1 MKFKLLMLFFLVSAS
16 IKAQTLFNTRSQDIL
31 VHQISVLQSKQIIG
45 FYDEPVSHNGIVDTF
60 FTQVVL
66 FDSNFVTQKKIRLP
80 VYSTIFSGQTSI
92 PAYLGTFEGKYLIFL
107 TSTVQKAGGG
117 IDSSKSARY
126 LYEID
131 SSLNIR
137 QLKRISF
144 GTEWFYNGCEVKVCF
159 QDSSSFYVC
168 NAGFDLTDPT
178 AKYKKMVIYKINKDL
193 DTLAQI
199 SSYNA
204 EITLP
209 PININGK
216 LWYTLAPHDFIDSLQ
231 RFPAYL
237 DSTQLAPSDRYVELC
252 NRTIIVDPQTMGI
265 DTFLEFGW
273 LHYGKQNSR
282 TIGTRN
288 YYRIPPPWSTWTSV
302 EMSYQPSVHPVVYKG
317 NVVVFGAFREQ
328 ANNQVNVAHVILD
341 TNYRNFSIKKP
352 LTVVRS
358 PYLSS
363 IGARVVP
370 VCVATNDQKGIYVLC
385 RKDSSNLNPW
395 NSHYLLQYYDTNVNF
410 VWQKVVSYQY
420 FCDYNEDRGFDMHF
434 LNDGTLYT
442 MLELS
447 PSSTNHDSV
456 YMYFAKIDPNGPNGA
471 PIPSQVFTVGTH
483 LLEVDELVSIY
494 PNPSLDGQLQLEGI
508 AAPYQ
513 LQITD
518 MYGKQIWQT
527 NHTSQTQWD
536 FNAFPSGVY
545 VVTTT
550 DKFGK
555 MARIKWVKQ

>member
-1 MKFKLLMLFFLVSAS
+1 MVLV
-16 IKAQTLFNTRSQDIL
+16 
-31 VHQISVLQSKQIIG
+31 
-45 FYDEPVSHNGIVDTF
+45 
-60 FTQVVL
+60 
-66 FDSNFVTQKKIRLP
+66 
-80 VYSTIFSGQTSI
+80 
-92 PAYLGTFEGKYLIFL
+92 
-107 TSTVQKAGGG
+107 
-117 IDSSKSARY
+117 
-126 LYEID
+126 
-131 SSLNIR
+131 
-137 QLKRISF
+137 
-144 GTEWFYNGCEVKVCF
+144 
-159 QDSSSFYVC
+159 
-168 NAGFDLTDPT
+168 
-178 AKYKKMVIYKINKDL
+178 KMDKNL
-193 DTLAQI
+193 DTLAVKTYYDGIITSSPLQI
-199 SSYNA
+199 D
-204 EITLP
+204 
-209 PININGK
+209 GK
-216 LWYTLAPHDFIDSLQ
+216 LWYNLHPRHAIDSLPN
-231 RFPAYL
+231 FPIYS
-237 DSTQLAPSDRYVELC
+237 DSIQWGVLNKFVELS
-252 NRTIIVDPQTMGI
+252 NQSILVNPQTMGI

-288 YYRIPPPWSTWTSV
+288 YYRIPPPWSTWASIQTALQS
-302 EMSYQPSVHPVVYKG
+302 SLHPVKYKG
-317 NVVVFGAFREQ
+317 EIVLFGAITEMTY
-328 ANNQVNVAHVILD
+328 NQVNVAHVILD

-410 VWQKVVSYQY
+410 VWQKVVTYQY

-483 LLEVDELVSIY
+483 LLEADELVSIY

-527 NHTSQTQWD
+527 KHTSQTQWD
-536 FNAFPSGVY
+536 FNAFPSGIY
-545 VVTTT
+545 MVTTT

-555 MARIKWVKQ
+555 MARVKWVKQ